1 MAAARMQTLLIAA
14 ALVLSCASRPVAA
27 FSAQLL
33 GLSTDGSARVLRCGR
48 ASPRQMQAS
57 MPALRM
63 KKEDGEA
70 TQVRSPDLCVPAA
83 AHVTPH
89 TPRADDVLSDSQLPP
104 PGPARVSGA
113 RPS

>member
-1 MAAARMQTLLIAA
+1 MQPLLSAA